1 MNPTDSEYRF
11 RINKAQDY
19 IERNLEKQI
28 SLEELAEVANFS
40 KFNFNRIFKSLVGEI
55 PFQFITRLRMQRGVN
70 LLCANQY
77 KPIHQIASE
86 CAYTELIKM
95 RAIIV

>member
-40 KFNFNRIFKSLVGEI
+40 KFHFNRIFKSLVGET
-55 PFQFITRLRMQRGVN
+55 PF
-70 LLCANQY
+70 
-77 KPIHQIASE
+77 
-86 CAYTELIKM
+86 
-95 RAIIV
+95 